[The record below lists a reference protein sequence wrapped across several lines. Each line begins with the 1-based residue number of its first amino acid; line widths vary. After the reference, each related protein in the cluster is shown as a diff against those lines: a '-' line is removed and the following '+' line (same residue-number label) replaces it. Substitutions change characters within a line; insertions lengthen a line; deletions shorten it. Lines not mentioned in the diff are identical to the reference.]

1 MKIDNA
7 AKTASSAALTETR
20 SRQSKP
26 AADGR
31 PAGAAAEVQLSSLS
45 SQMQSFGEPVPIDGS
60 KVAEIKQAIAEGR
73 FRINADAIAGRL
85 VETAQQLIQNQRAA

>member
-1 MKIDNA
+1 MKIENT
-7 AKTASSAALTETR
+7 AKTASSAALSETR

-26 AADGR
+26 AGEGR
-31 PAGAAAEVQLSSLS
+31 PAGPAAEVQLSSLS
-45 SQMQSFGEPVPIDGS
+45 SQMQSFGEPVPIDGG

-73 FRINADAIAGRL
+73 FRINTDAIASRL